1 MEVGVGGSLWNGP
14 VGSGRPFIHGSKGTG
29 ISRVPTLPGYLGT
42 LGTCKVGYY
51 GKNDQLQEETMQWKE
66 LGVAAPVTMIPAQ
79 RKYRN

>member
-29 ISRVPTLPGYLGT
+29 ISRVPTYLGDLGT
-42 LGTCKVGYY
+42 LGKVGYY

-66 LGVAAPVTMIPAQ
+66 LGVAAPVTMIHAQ

>member
-14 VGSGRPFIHGSKGTG
+14 VESGRPFIHGSKGTG
-29 ISRVPTLPGYLGT
+29 ISRVPTYLST
-42 LGTCKVGYY
+42 LGKVGYY